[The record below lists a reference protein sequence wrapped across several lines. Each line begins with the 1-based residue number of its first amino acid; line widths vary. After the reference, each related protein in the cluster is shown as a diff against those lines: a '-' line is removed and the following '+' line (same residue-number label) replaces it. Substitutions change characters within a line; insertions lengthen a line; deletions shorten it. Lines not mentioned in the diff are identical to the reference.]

1 MKKILVISA
10 NPAPPIQA
18 GNQKCIIEYCNLL
31 HNIGCEVYFLYIEGR
46 QKAPIEMF
54 NYWGEKLFV
63 YKKQLQKDIIK
74 RTLIVLRAKLL
85 GYNHV
90 DDLYPIGLTKYV
102 KKLQQEMDF
111 NAIIINY
118 INLSKLFKSQFN
130 CKKIL
135 FTHDCMTFKKLI

>member
-54 NYWGEKLFV
+54 NYWGEN
-63 YKKQLQKDIIK
+63 YSS
-74 RTLIVLRAKLL
+74 
-85 GYNHV
+85 
-90 DDLYPIGLTKYV
+90 TKTTSERHN
-102 KKLQQEMDF
+102 QANID
-111 NAIIINY
+111 
-118 INLSKLFKSQFN
+118 SFKGE
-130 CKKIL
+130 
-135 FTHDCMTFKKLI
+135 TFGI

>member
-85 GYNHV
+85 GYNH
-90 DDLYPIGLTKYV
+90 
-102 KKLQQEMDF
+102 E
-111 NAIIINY
+111 
-118 INLSKLFKSQFN
+118 SFKGE
-130 CKKIL
+130 
-135 FTHDCMTFKKLI
+135 TFGI

>member
-85 GYNHV
+85 GYNHCH
-90 DDLYPIGLTKYV
+90 KCC
-102 KKLQQEMDF
+102 LQ
-111 NAIIINY
+111 
-118 INLSKLFKSQFN
+118 LSISHPVLFEEPTE
-130 CKKIL
+130 IHL
-135 FTHDCMTFKKLI
+135 L